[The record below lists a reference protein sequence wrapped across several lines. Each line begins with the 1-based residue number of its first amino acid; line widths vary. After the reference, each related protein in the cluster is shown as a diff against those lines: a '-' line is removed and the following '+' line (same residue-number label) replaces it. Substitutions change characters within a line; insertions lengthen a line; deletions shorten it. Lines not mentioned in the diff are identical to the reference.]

1 MFTGIIEEVGKIR
14 TIKRGAYSA
23 TLEITAN
30 LITADLHIGDSVAT
44 NGICLTAT
52 SVNPHGFTADAMP
65 ETLNRTNLGALSP
78 GSRVNLERAV
88 AVGSRL
94 GGHIVSGHIDGLAE
108 ISAIRRDD
116 NAIWY
121 DFSAPPPLLRYII
134 EKGSVALDG
143 ISLTV
148 ARVDSTGFAV
158 SLIPHTAA
166 HTTFSDRKIGDK
178 INLECDIIGKYVEKL
193 ITAAPEK
200 PSAITPEFLS
210 RCGF

>member
-1 MFTGIIEEVGKIR
+1 MFTGIIEEVGQIKS
-14 TIKRGAYSA
+14 IKRGSQSV
-23 TLEITAN
+23 TLEITASA
-30 LITADLHIGDSVAT
+30 ITADLHIGDSVAT
-44 NGICLTAT
+44 NGICLTTT
-52 SVNPHGFTADAMP
+52 SLTPHGFTADAMP
-65 ETLNRTNLGALSP
+65 ETLRRTNLGELSL

-94 GGHIVSGHIDGLAE
+94 GGHIVSGHIDGTVTV
-108 ISAIRRDD
+108 SAIRRDD

-121 DFSAPPPLLRYII
+121 NFDAPPSLLRYII

-148 ARVDSTGFAV
+148 ARVYDRGFAV
-158 SLIPHTAA
+158 SIIPHTA
-166 HTTFSDRKIGDK
+166 HNTTLAECRIGSK

-193 ITAAPEK
+193 LTPTGETTNG
-200 PSAITPEFLS
+200 ITPEFLS